1 MINTKQLLEM
11 LDDEHRQMA
20 EKLLEQIVDLQKMI
34 LVNSIAYYELDENLV
49 SDYKHDQ
56 WAKRLQE
63 VLTDNPIA
71 ELSPL
76 HYVFRNYTIGTG
88 TSGFDLMQ
96 KLTDEDLNK
105 YYWIAQRMVESKR
118 EMMREW
124 E

>member
-1 MINTKQLLEM
+1 MSNSKQLLEM

-20 EKLLEQIVDLQKMI
+20 ETLLERIVELQKMI

-49 SDYKHDQ
+49 PDYKHDQ

-76 HYVFRNYTIGTG
+76 HYVFYSYTKGTG
-88 TSGFDLMQ
+88 TSGFNLISR
-96 KLTDEDLNK
+96 LTDEDLNK
-105 YYWIAQRMVESKR
+105 YYWIAQRMVENKR
-118 EMMREW
+118 EIMREW